1 MEDSI
6 IVKYADSDSLNNTGK
21 RIEFTG
27 VRVSDTEYPTIRLH
41 EITWINKDYGY
52 SITLK
57 IRKLDE
63 DIREAFNPTEAA
75 CIN

>member
-6 IVKYADSDSLNNTGK
+6 IVKYAGGNPLNSAGD

-27 VRVSDTEYPTIRLH
+27 TRVSDTEYPTLGLH
-41 EITWINKDYGY
+41 EIAWINKDRGY
-52 SITLK
+52 SIILK

-63 DIREAFNPTEAA
+63 DIQEAFNPTEVV

>member
-6 IVKYADSDSLNNTGK
+6 IVNYAGSLNNIGN

-27 VRVSDTEYPTIRLH
+27 TRVSDTEYPTLGLH
-41 EITWINKDYGY
+41 EITWINKDRGY
-52 SITLK
+52 SIILK

-63 DIREAFNPTEAA
+63 DIREAFNSTEATR
-75 CIN
+75 IN